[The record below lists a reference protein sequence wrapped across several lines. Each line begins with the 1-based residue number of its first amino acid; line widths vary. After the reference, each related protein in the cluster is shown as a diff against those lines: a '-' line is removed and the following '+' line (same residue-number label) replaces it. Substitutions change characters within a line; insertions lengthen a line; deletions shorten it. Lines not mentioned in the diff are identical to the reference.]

1 MPHPV
6 CPSASHT
13 PSPRSF
19 LPRPRE
25 VGPTD
30 CPTPWEVGPTGFPSH
45 LEVGP
50 ITVPPTERW
59 GLRLPQGLGRDPRLQ
74 DWERTQ
80 LPLVRC
86 LPKCLLSCHL
96 PRPLGGPPPP
106 ARPPPGSCARH
117 TGMVSEGHQPPS
129 DHSPSRAVRMATIR
143 RWAQK
148 PSLGSCHQRV
158 HRGSPLQNPAP
169 VITPRPLH
177 RAGQKPG
184 PGPPPAPSAPGW
196 SPLQGLHCPLGTQPA
211 GVDGEP
217 PQSLTGP

>member
-1 MPHPV
+1 M
-6 CPSASHT
+6 
-13 PSPRSF
+13 
-19 LPRPRE
+19 
-25 VGPTD
+25 GPTD
-30 CPTPWEVGPTGFPSH
+30 FPSQ

-59 GLRLPQGLGRDPRLQ
+59 GLAASLHTKRWVFGCPAHREVGPTAAPGSGPGAVSLPPRRTQDPRLQ

-80 LPLVRC
+80 LPLVHC
-86 LPKCLLSCHL
+86 LPKSLLSCRL
-96 PRPLGGPPPP
+96 PRPRGGPPPP

-143 RWAQK
+143 RWGQK
-148 PSLGSCHQRV
+148 PNLGSCHQRV
-158 HRGSPLQNPAP
+158 HRGSPLRNPAP
-169 VITPRPLH
+169 IITPRTLH

-184 PGPPPAPSAPGW
+184 PDPPPAPSAPGW
-196 SPLQGLHCPLGTQPA
+196 SPLQGLHCPLGTELA

-217 PQSLTGP
+217 LQPLTGP